1 MTDVERREV
10 ILHELKKKF
19 SVKVTDLSKM
29 LYIGEA
35 TIRRDLKKLEKAG
48 YLKRVYGGA
57 VRIDHID
64 RELPADVRQI
74 DYIEAK
80 VEPSSIA
87 AKLIHNGN
95 VLSMDSS
102 TTVQFMGDL
111 LSRFSGLTVLTQGQ
125 KLIEKLQ
132 YAPLNVYCSGG
143 LLSKTT
149 LSYNGTFAR
158 NFFSSFYADIAFISC
173 KGISREHGM
182 SWVYEEEA
190 SLRRTMLENARLR
203 VLLCDHSKF
212 DKISS
217 CKLFGFDMIDYLVTD
232 SLPNEGWIE
241 FLERQNVQL
250 LCSQRP

>member
-19 SVKVTDLSKM
+19 SVKVSDLSKM

-35 TIRRDLKKLEKAG
+35 TIRRDLKKLENGG

-57 VRIDHID
+57 VRIDNID
-64 RELPADVRQI
+64 RELPADVRQM
-74 DYIEAK
+74 DNIEAK
-80 VEPSSIA
+80 VELCSTA
-87 AKLIHNGN
+87 ATLIHNGN

-132 YAPLNVYCSGG
+132 YAPLNIYSSGG

-149 LSYNGTFAR
+149 LSYNGTFTR

-173 KGISREHGM
+173 KGISMEHGM

-190 SLRRTMLENARLR
+190 SLRQIMLQNARLR

-232 SLPNEGWIE
+232 SPPNEEWIE
-241 FLERQNVQL
+241 FLEKQNVQL
-250 LCSQRP
+250 LCSNQP